1 MIKESL
7 QFFADELNKYL
18 IQKAVASLD
27 TPRVVLGNAARAFD
41 TETPPT
47 GYIHINN
54 RAIIS
59 LVNVEEDRVSKQQ
72 EHYTKTVT
80 SVRYKSPP
88 LYLNL
93 YMLISMNRNNYAD
106 SLTWLAHVMQFFQYQ
121 NVFTPVSHPPLVETK
136 IQKLIV
142 ELFSLNFEQVNH
154 LWSTLGGKY
163 LPSVMYKIRQ
173 VTIDED
179 VTVSESGFIK
189 EIQLAEK
196 VKQPVTS

>member
-1 MIKESL
+1 MIRESL

-41 TETPPT
+41 TDTPPA
-47 GYIHINN
+47 GYIQINN

-59 LVNVEEDRVSKQQ
+59 LVNIEEDRVSKQQ
-72 EHYTKTVT
+72 ENYTKTVT
-80 SVRYKSPP
+80 SVRYKNPP
-88 LYLNL
+88 LFLNI
-93 YMLISMNRNNYAD
+93 YMLISMNRNNYGD
-106 SLTWLAHVMQFFQYQ
+106 SLTWLSHVLQFFQYQ
-121 NVFTPVSHPPLVETK
+121 NVFTPISHPSLDSRV
-136 IQKLIV
+136 QKLVV
-142 ELFSLNFEQVNH
+142 ELYTLNFEQVNH

-163 LPSVMYKIRQ
+163 LPSVMYKVRQ
-173 VTIDED
+173 LSVDED

-189 EIQLAEK
+189 EIQLEEK

>member
-1 MIKESL
+1 MIRESL

-41 TETPPT
+41 TETPPA
-47 GYIHINN
+47 GYIQINN

-59 LVNVEEDRVSKQQ
+59 LVNIEEDRVSKQQ
-72 EHYTKTVT
+72 ENYTKTMT
-80 SVRYKSPP
+80 SIRYKNPP
-88 LYLNL
+88 LFLNL
-93 YMLISMNRNNYAD
+93 YMLISMNRNNYGD
-106 SLTWLAHVMQFFQYQ
+106 SLTRLGHILQFFQYQ
-121 NVFTPVSHPPLVETK
+121 NVFTPISHPTLDSR
-136 IQKLIV
+136 IQKLVV
-142 ELFSLNFEQVNH
+142 ELYSLNFEQVNH

-173 VTIDED
+173 LSVDED
-179 VTVSESGFIK
+179 ITVSESGFIK
-189 EIQLAEK
+189 EIQLEEK

>member
-1 MIKESL
+1 MIRESL

-41 TETPPT
+41 TETPPA
-47 GYIHINN
+47 GYIQINN

-59 LVNVEEDRVSKQQ
+59 LVNIEEDRVSKQQ
-72 EHYTKTVT
+72 ENYTKTMT
-80 SVRYKSPP
+80 SIRYKNPP
-88 LYLNL
+88 LFLNL
-93 YMLISMNRNNYAD
+93 YMLISMNRNNYGD
-106 SLTWLAHVMQFFQYQ
+106 SLTWLGHILQFFQYQ
-121 NVFTPVSHPPLVETK
+121 NVFTPISHPTLDSR
-136 IQKLIV
+136 IQKLVV
-142 ELFSLNFEQVNH
+142 ELYSLNFEQVNH

-173 VTIDED
+173 LSVDED
-179 VTVSESGFIK
+179 ITVSESGFIK
-189 EIQLAEK
+189 EIQLEEK